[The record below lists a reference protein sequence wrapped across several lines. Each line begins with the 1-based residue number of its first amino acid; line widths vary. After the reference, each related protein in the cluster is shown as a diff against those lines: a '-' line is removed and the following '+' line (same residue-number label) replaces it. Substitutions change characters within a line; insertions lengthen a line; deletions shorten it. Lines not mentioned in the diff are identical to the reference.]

1 MRSERLGTIAILVAS
16 VGYATIPILLKLA
29 LQAGAAIWP
38 LIAWRFLIG
47 AIAVWLFVLIGRRPL
62 PSRRRLSALVV
73 LGILYAGNAMAFLVG
88 LQWVPAATA
97 SLVFFTYPAVVVV
110 LSRVFLGE
118 PLTRRRV
125 SAAGLALAGCLLTA
139 GAGLHGG
146 EPRGI
151 GLILVATALL
161 SATILVS
168 QPALRNQPAAG
179 GAAVVHTA
187 IAVVSTL
194 VALALGGLV
203 LGGGTRA
210 AVLVFLLGLVA
221 TALPVTL
228 FLVGVKRIGPAQA
241 AIYSTLEPA
250 ITVGLAALVLGER
263 ISAGQLFGGLL
274 IVAAVLGLALERLAA
289 RDPAGRSAG
298 RASTPA

>member
-29 LQAGAAIWP
+29 LEAGAAIWP

-47 AIAVWLFVLIGRRPL
+47 AAAVWLFMLVARRQL
-62 PSRRRLSALVV
+62 PSRRRVPALVL
-73 LGILYAGNAMAFLVG
+73 LGILYAGNATAFLVG

-125 SAAGLALAGCLLTA
+125 LAAALALFGCLLTA

-146 EPRGI
+146 ESRGI
-151 GLILVATALL
+151 ALILVATALL
-161 SATILVS
+161 SATILIS
-168 QPALRNQPAAG
+168 QPVLRNQPAAG

-187 IAVVSTL
+187 IAAVSVL
-194 VALALGGLV
+194 VALGMGGLA

-210 AVLVFLLGLVA
+210 AVLTLLLGLVA

-228 FLVGVKRIGPAQA
+228 FLVGIKRIGPARA
-241 AIYSTLEPA
+241 AIYSTVEPM

-263 ISAGQLFGGLL
+263 ISLGQLLGGLL
-274 IVAAVLGLALERLAA
+274 IVAAVLGLAFEGLRARLPPGPAA
-289 RDPAGRSAG
+289 GTG
-298 RASTPA
+298 